1 MSALTTQPV
10 DKKRIEAA
18 VREILDALGENPD
31 REGLLDTPA
40 RVARMYEEVCA
51 GMHED
56 PNLHLRRQFD
66 VIGDDEMVIV
76 RDIPFSSFCEH
87 HLLPFFG
94 KAHVAYIPSNGKVT
108 GLSKVARVIEGYA
121 RRLQIQEQL
130 TNQVADAFV
139 DELNVK
145 AVLVVMEAEHTCMT
159 IRGIKKPGSVTVTSA
174 VRGTM
179 KTDPRTRAE
188 ALELIRS

>member
-159 IRGIKKPGSVTVTSA
+159 IRGIKKPGSITVTSA

>member
-159 IRGIKKPGSVTVTSA
+159 IRGIKKPGSITVTSA

-188 ALELIRS
+188 ALQLIRS

>member
-56 PNLHLRRQFD
+56 PNHHLRRQFD

-108 GLSKVARVIEGYA
+108 GLSKIARVIEGYA

-159 IRGIKKPGSVTVTSA
+159 IRGIKKPGSITVTSA